1 MVLKDEYM
9 KENTST
15 SNKAEKFWDRSADY
29 YDNEEKKDEFT
40 FLKFIEKAKKY
51 LKASDIVLDF
61 GCGTGL
67 VCNEIA
73 DDAKMIYAIDIS
85 SKMID
90 IAKDKASQGRIQNIN
105 YIYTTIFDDRFKSDS
120 FDAILI
126 LNVLHLLDDSQE
138 VIKRLSEL
146 LKPEGHIISA
156 TPCMGEKP
164 ILNTLFSI
172 GSKIGIT
179 PEIKSFKSDE
189 LDNLFIKGNF
199 EIIETDFLKKNSPQY
214 LLIAKKLTSV

>member
-1 MVLKDEYM
+1 M
-9 KENTST
+9 KENTNT
-15 SNKAEKFWDRSADY
+15 SIKAEKFWDRTADY
-29 YDNEEKKDEFT
+29 YDKEEKKDELT
-40 FLKFIEKAKKY
+40 YLKFINKARKY
-51 LKASDIVLDF
+51 LKVSDIALDF

-73 DDAKMIYAIDIS
+73 DDVKMIYAIDIS

-90 IAKDKASQGRIQNIN
+90 IAKGKASQRKIQNIN
-105 YIYTTIFDDRFKSDS
+105 YLYTTVFDDRFKSDS
-120 FDAILI
+120 FDVILI
-126 LNVLHLLDDSQE
+126 FNVLHLLDDSQE
-138 VIKRLSEL
+138 VVKRLSEL

-164 ILNTLFSI
+164 LLNSLFSI

-179 PEIKSFKSDE
+179 PEIKSFKTDE

-199 EIIETDFLKKNSPQY
+199 EIIETDYLKKNSPQY
-214 LLIAKKLTSV
+214 LLIAKKLKSE